1 MTDVC
6 LILEGTYPYITGG
19 VSSWVHSL
27 ISGLAELDF
36 SLIHLGAKGESEQ
49 EVQFQLPPNLRR
61 MDNVEIEVY
70 RLPYEIAHSLKG
82 RAALPQ
88 ARIYHALAT
97 GFAGLLGCQIREET
111 GRPLILTEHGIYWN
125 EIEQGANELE
135 CGFKIIR
142 GDEEG
147 INLVALRQHWTATF
161 KQLARLV
168 YQAADEIV
176 TICRANQRLQLAN
189 GAEKSKC
196 RIIPN
201 GVDRKV
207 FSGRHRPSAARSH
220 TGIGFVGRVVPIKD
234 VETFIR
240 ACRLVA
246 AEYPASHFYVIGPTA
261 HDEDYYRK
269 CLRLVERYALSE
281 RLTFTGALDPQE
293 CYRTLD
299 VVVLTSLSEG
309 QPLVALE
316 AMSAGL
322 PLVVTDVGG
331 CPELIEGGSEEDAA
345 LGAAGLVTPP
355 QDAEATAQAILTIC
369 RDKALARQM
378 GQTGRERVRR
388 FYGQERCLEGYRR
401 LYSRYL

>member
-1 MTDVC
+1 MTDIC

-36 SLIHLGAKGESEQ
+36 SLVHLGMKDNLGREA
-49 EVQFQLPPNLRR
+49 QFELPSNLREIV
-61 MDNVEIEVY
+61 NLEIEVY
-70 RLPYEIAHSLKG
+70 HLPYEMAHALKG
-82 RAALPQ
+82 KAPLPQ
-88 ARIYHALAT
+88 ARIYHTLAT
-97 GFAGLLGCQIREET
+97 GFAGLLGCQVKEKA

-125 EIEQGANELE
+125 EIEQGASEIE
-135 CGFKIIR
+135 CGFKIIN
-142 GDEEG
+142 GDEDE

-161 KQLARLV
+161 KQLAGLV
-168 YQAADEIV
+168 YRAADEIV
-176 TICRANQRLQLAN
+176 TVCQANQRLQLAN

-201 GVDRKV
+201 GVDWRA
-207 FSGRHRPSAARSH
+207 FSDRQPDLEWPHP
-220 TGIGFVGRVVPIKD
+220 GIGFVGRVVPIKD
-234 VETFIR
+234 VETFIC

-246 AEYPASHFYVIGPTA
+246 DEYPAGRFYVIGPTA

-269 CLRLVERYALSE
+269 CLQLAESYALHE
-281 RLTFTGALDPQE
+281 RLTFSGALAPQE
-293 CYRTLD
+293 CYRSLD

-331 CPELIEGGSEEDAA
+331 CAELMEGGSEEDAA
-345 LGAAGLVTPP
+345 LGPAGLVTPP
-355 QDAEATAQAILTIC
+355 QDAEATAQAILMLC
-369 RDKALARQM
+369 RDEVLARQM

-388 FYGQERCLEGYRR
+388 FYGQERCLEEYRR
-401 LYSRYL
+401 LYNRYL